1 MINYNGDLFASD
13 QLIFTPENRAFK
25 YGDAVFEI
33 LKIAHGKVIFWEDH
47 YFRLM
52 ASMRMLRMKIP
63 IDFTLEFLEQEIL
76 KTISPDKKNSIQI
89 VRLNIYRKNG
99 GQYLPKTNKIDYII
113 QIEQTDPS
121 INSKYTL
128 DLFKDFFKNSDSLSN
143 INSNNKL
150 ISTLARV
157 YAEENEFDNCIL
169 LNERKGVVGVC
180 GGNFF
185 LVKENIIK
193 TPPLSEGCI
202 NGIIRGKV
210 IEILLKNNEYKVVEC
225 EISPFEV
232 LKADEIF
239 ITNSALGIQP
249 VTNYRKK
256 QFSTNISKKISASLK
271 ILEVTSK

>member
-1 MINYNGDLFASD
+1 M
-13 QLIFTPENRAFK
+13 
-25 YGDAVFEI
+25 
-33 LKIAHGKVIFWEDH
+33 
-47 YFRLM
+47 
-52 ASMRMLRMKIP
+52 
-63 IDFTLEFLEQEIL
+63 
-76 KTISPDKKNSIQI
+76 
-89 VRLNIYRKNG
+89 
-99 GQYLPKTNKIDYII
+99 
-113 QIEQTDPS
+113 
-121 INSKYTL
+121 
-128 DLFKDFFKNSDSLSN
+128 
-143 INSNNKL
+143 
-150 ISTLARV
+150 
-157 YAEENEFDNCIL
+157 
-169 LNERKGVVGVC
+169 
-180 GGNFF
+180 
-185 LVKENIIK
+185 KENIIK